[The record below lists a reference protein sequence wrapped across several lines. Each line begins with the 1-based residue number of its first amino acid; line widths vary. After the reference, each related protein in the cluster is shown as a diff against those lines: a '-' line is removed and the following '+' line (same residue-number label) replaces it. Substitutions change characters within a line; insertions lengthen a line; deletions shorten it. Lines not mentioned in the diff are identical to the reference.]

1 MDIRTLVTRTLSGI
15 VYVSLVVGS
24 VLLGDM
30 YFKVVFGV
38 FAVVAAYEYYRIAYK
53 IAGATTSP
61 IWLTIAT
68 ALIVAAGMF
77 VSMLYPFT
85 LMLLVLLAVILLLK
99 TPFMRKSPAIQTLS
113 LEYLGV
119 LYVILP
125 FLAIIYFEQIGGH
138 IMLILFM
145 FIMLWVNDT
154 FAYLAGSVFGKH
166 KMAPTVSPNKSWE
179 GFAGGIVGTVA
190 TTVLLYYLDFP
201 IVEEYRSLLVMRGMC
216 LVVVVFGTLG
226 DLFESQLKRTA
237 GVKDSGQIMP
247 GHGGILDRLDSAIFA
262 VVGLT
267 LSLSIAMSFVVIS

>member
-1 MDIRTLVTRTLSGI
+1 MDIKTLIIRTLSGI

-119 LYVILP
+119 IYIILP

-145 FIMLWVNDT
+145 FIMLWANDT
-154 FAYLAGSVFGKH
+154 FAYLAGSMFGKH
-166 KMAPTVSPNKSWE
+166 KMAPSVSPNKSWE
-179 GFAGGIVGTVA
+179 GFVGGFVGAIAITI
-190 TTVLLYYLDFP
+190 LLYYLNFP
-201 IVEEYRSLLVMRGMC
+201 IIRDFGLLVSLGLC
-216 LVVVVFGTLG
+216 VVVVVFGTLG

-237 GVKDSGQIMP
+237 EVKDSGRIMP

-262 VVGLT
+262 VIGLT

>member
-61 IWLTIAT
+61 IWLTIST
-68 ALIVAAGMF
+68 ALIVAAGIF

-113 LEYLGV
+113 LEYLGII
-119 LYVILP
+119 YIILP
-125 FLAIIYFEQIGGH
+125 FLAIISFEQIGGH

-145 FIMLWVNDT
+145 FILLWANDT
-154 FAYLAGSVFGKH
+154 FAYLAGSMFGKH
-166 KMAPTVSPNKSWE
+166 KMAPSVSPNKSWE
-179 GFAGGIVGTVA
+179 GFVGGFVGAIAITI
-190 TTVLLYYLDFP
+190 LLFYLNFQIIRDFG
-201 IVEEYRSLLVMRGMC
+201 LLVSLGLC
-216 LVVVVFGTLG
+216 VVVVVFGTLG

-237 GVKDSGQIMP
+237 EVKDSGRIMP

-262 VVGLT
+262 VIGLT
-267 LSLSIAMSFVVIS
+267 LFLSIAMSFVVIS

>member
-15 VYVSLVVGS
+15 VYVSLIVGS
-24 VLLGDM
+24 VLLGEI
-30 YFKVVFGV
+30 YFKLVFGA

-53 IAGATTSP
+53 IAGANVSP
-61 IWLTIAT
+61 IWMTLAAIVIIVACGYKSDYFFTLIGLLLLLTT
-68 ALIVAAGMF
+68 ALF
-77 VSMLYPFT
+77 
-85 LMLLVLLAVILLLK
+85 LK
-99 TPFMRKSPAIQTLS
+99 TPLMRKSPAIQTLS
-113 LEYLGV
+113 LEILGV

-125 FLAIIYFEQIGGH
+125 FLAISSFSEDYRGR
-138 IMLILFM
+138 MLILFM
-145 FIMLWVNDT
+145 FILLWVNDT

-201 IVEEYRSLLVMRGMC
+201 IVEEYRSLLVMLGMC

-262 VVGLT
+262 VIGLIIFQWIMF
-267 LSLSIAMSFVVIS
+267 LF